1 MTLGH
6 AAKMLWLRCLPQGLP
21 TLNRNV
27 ATGLGAGCLPRRRVG
42 LALQKHAGPWRL
54 RGVAAAITGLAAS
67 TTSKSF
73 ASEARAR
80 SALPSE
86 RIDEVGYITDLEGD
100 LDTFN
105 RYLGSGRAVLFR
117 DEKEE
122 LQLRSPTAAFVFGGD
137 LFDRGPGDLQ
147 LARELVALKKRHP
160 DRVFLIMGNRDI
172 NKMRFTAELQ
182 AGEVALGPD
191 SAFQPW
197 WDPKA
202 TKLADFLAK
211 KGWTDTPV
219 ARLKWMLTCTLGSP
233 HAFGHRRAELARLA
247 GKDVAEIS
255 EAEVLESYS
264 QSVLDKNGEVVAYL
278 RNAQVGVIIGDTLFV
293 HGAVEKQALG
303 FVPSATLRYRRN
315 SPEEVQVGCR
325 QGLALREWIDG
336 LNAFA
341 FEQVEAWQRDPFWQ
355 PSPTGRVRGGEAL
368 MAYQCRPAMALH
380 TVVVTCYVD
389 GHAMPARKAI
399 DEDKF
404 EGYQKCSDPMS
415 KEVLEY
421 LLDGGVRRVV
431 VGHKPSGQAP
441 AVLHTAGRDGL
452 GYEVVSAD
460 TNYASSET
468 SCLRGGSWAEVRISL
483 KAGSSQTRLHGVLPD
498 GRGQYDFHLP
508 ALGTSTSEW
517 EDGDPL
523 IGHETSDGWWVRVRL
538 GALKDSQSL
547 YLLSKGSGR
556 KAKYVTKGAGQ
567 FQVFQEPPSLSP
579 RSSVT

>member
-293 HGAVEKQALG
+293 
-303 FVPSATLRYRRN
+303 PWS
-315 SPEEVQVGCR
+315 
-325 QGLALREWIDG
+325 
-336 LNAFA
+336 
-341 FEQVEAWQRDPFWQ
+341 
-355 PSPTGRVRGGEAL
+355 GGEAS
-368 MAYQCRPAMALH
+368 
-380 TVVVTCYVD
+380 
-389 GHAMPARKAI
+389 
-399 DEDKF
+399 F
-404 EGYQKCSDPMS
+404 
-415 KEVLEY
+415 
-421 LLDGGVRRVV
+421 
-431 VGHKPSGQAP
+431 
-441 AVLHTAGRDGL
+441 GL
-452 GYEVVSAD
+452 RA
-460 TNYASSET
+460 
-468 SCLRGGSWAEVRISL
+468 
-483 KAGSSQTRLHGVLPD
+483 
-498 GRGQYDFHLP
+498 
-508 ALGTSTSEW
+508 
-517 EDGDPL
+517 
-523 IGHETSDGWWVRVRL
+523 
-538 GALKDSQSL
+538 
-547 YLLSKGSGR
+547 
-556 KAKYVTKGAGQ
+556 
-567 FQVFQEPPSLSP
+567 
-579 RSSVT
+579 